1 LIHAGFNSPE
11 LIYRLPKAR
20 ADGSTQLHLTALEL
34 IDRLAALIPPPCI
47 HPNRYHGVLAPLH
60 PCNDGYRAMLQRW
73 SMTGSGRFPPV
84 TFLKSGGS

>member
-34 IDRLAALIPPPCI
+34 IDRLAALIPPPRI
-47 HPNRYHGVLAPLH
+47 HRYRYHGVLTILRV
-60 PCNDGYRAMLQRW
+60 CSGSFWSTTSGW
-73 SMTGSGRFPPV
+73 SMAESGRTETIV
-84 TFLKSGGS
+84 NA